1 MPFDHGAFARAAE
14 RLYREGRFSA
24 DLLATE
30 EVRGLTEETYRALN
44 AAIDYSIREETPP
57 ELTAALRQNTFIF
70 SGFKTYHQLQEA
82 SALLTHEDGT
92 VRAYG
97 EFEEDVKRIDGQYNT
112 AYLRAE
118 YNHAVHSAQMAV
130 KWHDWEQDGDEYN
143 LQYRTAGDERV
154 REAHAALDGVTLPP
168 GDKFWD
174 RYLPPNG
181 WNCRCTVV
189 QVLRDD
195 YPQSDS
201 GQATAWG
208 DACTAEPKE
217 KIFRFNAG
225 KELKLFP
232 PKHPYF
238 KPDKRDKQHVETI
251 IEAQSDEMRIT
262 ELRSQL
268 PNHLT
273 DAEKDAIAA
282 HNHTLEKQLGICIGK
297 PMSTEDADKQSAN
310 PRYND
315 NEAYRINCQTCAP
328 AYALRLM
335 GFNVTAKANTPGSL
349 SEYLS
354 YQRSFEAWKNIDG
367 SATTP
372 VLTYEWMVAHGY
384 KTMTASRYRTY
395 FEETC
400 KDTGVYILT
409 IGWKGGG
416 GHATILQRFDDG
428 ELRYIEPQHYDASIG
443 AKRPIDKLCNYGE
456 TKPYPKRGILRV
468 DNKLF
473 EEKYLSIFD
482 K

>member
-168 GDKFWD
+168 GDKFWNK
-174 RYLPPNG
+174 YLPPNG
-181 WNCRCTVV
+181 WNCRCQVV
-189 QVLRDD
+189 QVLRED
-195 YPQSDS
+195 YPQSNSDK
-201 GQATAWG
+201 ATEWG
-208 DACTAEPKE
+208 DDCTNDPKAQM
-217 KIFRFNAG
+217 FRYNAG

-232 PKHPYF
+232 PKHPYLPKGCGNCPRKSNTLLLYT
-238 KPDKRDKQHVETI
+238 KPDNALPQCRACGEIAKQCLLKQTKEI
-251 IEAQSDEMRIT
+251 RSWAQNNIPEKAGWKIEGENFVSGSMSVTRKSVKGVLGHSLNMAVRYSLYGIQT
-262 ELRSQL
+262 GALRYKYVGWKE
-268 PNHLT
+268 T
-273 DAEKDAIAA
+273 DAGKHADAAYFTYYEIEIAGKKYYANVIVSKSRRSEVLYCIYEKCDFARLHHDNPPAI
-282 HNHTLEKQLGICIGK
+282 K
-297 PMSTEDADKQSAN
+297 
-310 PRYND
+310 
-315 NEAYRINCQTCAP
+315 
-328 AYALRLM
+328 
-335 GFNVTAKANTPGSL
+335 
-349 SEYLS
+349 
-354 YQRSFEAWKNIDG
+354 
-367 SATTP
+367 
-372 VLTYEWMVAHGY
+372 
-384 KTMTASRYRTY
+384 
-395 FEETC
+395 
-400 KDTGVYILT
+400 
-409 IGWKGGG
+409 
-416 GHATILQRFDDG
+416 
-428 ELRYIEPQHYDASIG
+428 
-443 AKRPIDKLCNYGE
+443 
-456 TKPYPKRGILRV
+456 
-468 DNKLF
+468 
-473 EEKYLSIFD
+473 
-482 K
+482 